1 MPHRNG
7 LVSAG
12 VLAIILMSVFSGALV
27 GLILASVL
35 TSQIALAIITA
46 FVATVLALVAGHVIL
61 GPCAELPSGSALF
74 LWNII
79 VASLIGGLAGHELSV
94 ALRSPPALPFVDAL
108 SGLLASVLIASFAV
122 TIVWPKAASRMTE
135 V

>member
-1 MPHRNG
+1 MV
-7 LVSAG
+7 LVG
-12 VLAIILMSVFSGALV
+12 VFSGALV

-35 TSQIALAIITA
+35 TSQLLLAIVTA
-46 FVATVLALVAGHVIL
+46 FVAAVLTLVAGHVIL
-61 GPCAELPSGSALF
+61 GPRAELPLGSAMF

-79 VASLIGGLAGHELSV
+79 IAPLIGGLAGHELSV
-94 ALRSPPALPFVDAL
+94 DLRSPPASPLIGAL

-122 TIVWPKAASRMTE
+122 TIFWLKTGSHVTD